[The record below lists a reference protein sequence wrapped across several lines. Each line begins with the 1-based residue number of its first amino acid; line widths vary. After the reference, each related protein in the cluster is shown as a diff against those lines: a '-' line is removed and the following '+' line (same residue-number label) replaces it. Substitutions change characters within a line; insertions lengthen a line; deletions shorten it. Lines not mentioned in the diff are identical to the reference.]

1 MPNPKSLFSGLE
13 MKVSGGRALAFREQ
27 GPEALGLNPRAAKNK
42 TKNPRSKVESFGPS
56 WAVYKTLPENKSNL
70 GFQPTPTP
78 KKIRWFSSFNIWFLT
93 GHGGIGLQ
101 FWTGFRRLGK
111 ELQETVGIGVYRN
124 LGKKG
129 VKGFML
135 GSFR

>member
-1 MPNPKSLFSGLE
+1 M
-13 MKVSGGRALAFREQ
+13 
-27 GPEALGLNPRAAKNK
+27 
-42 TKNPRSKVESFGPS
+42 ESFGPS